1 MFIRGIMEFVTFSNS
16 ETESSEAAIHK
27 CPSETIFWKYAAN
40 LQESTYAEVATLLKS
55 HFGIG
60 VLL

>member
-1 MFIRGIMEFVTFSNS
+1 MEFVTFSNS